1 MQVKSAA
8 LGMMLTVGLLVG
20 SLTAPGIAAQ
30 ENAKETTLPRSF
42 QDARLGMT
50 LSELITIVPE
60 AAKRVSLHRRDQA
73 QRTVVIPSKDR
84 FIQRVEYR
92 FYNDRLRELAIQY
105 TFDKVTGGYQ
115 GLRERLKESYGK
127 PFVEDQ
133 KEDYE
138 RGLDVISVNKT
149 IWKDGATMSSLV
161 DEHNVLEDRR
171 ALTLII
177 TDVNLQQAF
186 EQDQEHRR
194 RQRELSIPIP
204 LPDHSV
210 QKRQAAISG
219 SEHARNGHTRG

>member
-8 LGMMLTVGLLVG
+8 LCMMLTVGLLVG
-20 SLTAPGIAAQ
+20 NLTAPGIAAQ
-30 ENAKETTLPRSF
+30 EHAKETTLPRSF
-42 QDARLGMT
+42 QGARLGMT
-50 LSELITIVPE
+50 LSELITVVPE
-60 AAKRVSLHRRDQA
+60 ANRVSLHRRDQA

-92 FYNDRLRELAIQY
+92 FYNERLRELAIQY
-105 TFDKVTGGYQ
+105 NLDKVTGGYQ

-138 RGLDVISVNKT
+138 RGLDVISVKKT
-149 IWKDGATMSSLV
+149 IWKDGATMSSLI

-204 LPDHSV
+204 LPDHSM
-210 QKRQAAISG
+210 QNRRA
-219 SEHARNGHTRG
+219 